1 MANEQFESRIK
12 RNFDI
17 VIFSQLLGTDHEENR
32 LNSYLTLYAHISNA
46 SQAIDEMKGA
56 LCNNDI
62 CQLRSLCDDLR
73 HTSKALGMYRISES
87 CEDILIKSTKMDQK
101 NTLRDNE
108 GDAGGLHIDVALAG
122 LEANLASVRAT
133 VDTFYAEIWLN
144 SQWDLGD

>member
-1 MANEQFESRIK
+1 
-12 RNFDI
+12 
-17 VIFSQLLGTDHEENR
+17 
-32 LNSYLTLYAHISNA
+32 
-46 SQAIDEMKGA
+46 
-56 LCNNDI
+56 
-62 CQLRSLCDDLR
+62 
-73 HTSKALGMYRISES
+73 
-87 CEDILIKSTKMDQK
+87 MDQK